1 MSVNIIKLCVGVES
15 VEHLMEIREADLRNK
30 GLNYNFHI
38 TRSKPRRYDEVLD
51 GGSLYW
57 VIKGFILARQ
67 YIISLDEV
75 KTQSGTKCMIKL
87 DKKIFLTEPQP
98 RRAFQGWRYLE
109 NSVAPVD
116 LVRGE
121 KLENIPHELRKELK
135 ELGLI

>member
-1 MSVNIIKLCVGVES
+1 
-15 VEHLMEIREADLRNK
+15 
-30 GLNYNFHI
+30 LNYNFHI

-67 YIISLDEV
+67 YIISLDDV

-87 DKKIFLTEPQP
+87 DKKVFLTEPQP

-121 KLENIPHELRKELK
+121 KLENIPLELRKELK

>member
-1 MSVNIIKLCVGVES
+1 
-15 VEHLMEIREADLRNK
+15 
-30 GLNYNFHI
+30 
-38 TRSKPRRYDEVLD
+38 
-51 GGSLYW
+51 
-57 VIKGFILARQ
+57 
-67 YIISLDEV
+67 
-75 KTQSGTKCMIKL
+75 